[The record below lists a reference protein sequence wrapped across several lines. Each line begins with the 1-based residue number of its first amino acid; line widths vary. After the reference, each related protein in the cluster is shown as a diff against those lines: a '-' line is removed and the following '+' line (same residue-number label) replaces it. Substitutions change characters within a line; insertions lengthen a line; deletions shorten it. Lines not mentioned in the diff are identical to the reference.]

1 MMPAMPTPSA
11 FTAFTATTA
20 VATPT
25 LPAAPATVAK
35 LGALQILK
43 MALLLATVASIYL
56 QGGQFVESW
65 PQLGEPLRRFVFFWA
80 AQFVVACA
88 MLLLLDHGY
97 PRVPAQAPHRAVG
110 LWLLVLVCAA
120 AGSVL
125 QVLVFYGMYGSPEQ
139 SVPRQLRYLI
149 FWNLI
154 LASFL
159 VAAHSFAHRSQ
170 AASHALHDA
179 EVQRMALSRELDTA
193 RLQLLQAQVEPH
205 FLFNALANVRRLLRT
220 DAAAARTLLAD
231 LLRYLQE
238 ALPALRDEHTTLG
251 REAEL
256 VRAFLAVH
264 LVRMGARLQTRIDVP
279 AALAGLSVPPMV
291 VLTLVENALKHGL
304 QPLVEGGQIHI
315 AATATNGSLT
325 LTVADTGQGMGSGS
339 GGGTGLA
346 NVRARLKAMYGSA
359 ASLALAVN
367 EPRGVVAT
375 VVLPQSTPQSQP

>member
-1 MMPAMPTPSA
+1 MIVPMPTP
-11 FTAFTATTA
+11 
-20 VATPT
+20 PT
-25 LPAAPATVAK
+25 HLLNKPVLTAAPAAAPLAVW
-35 LGALQILK
+35 QILK

-65 PQLGEPLRRFVFFWA
+65 PQIGEPLRRFAIFWV

-88 MLLLLDHGY
+88 MLVLLAKGF
-97 PRVPAQAPHRAVG
+97 PRVPQQAPGRALGFWV
-110 LWLLVLVCAA
+110 LVLVCTASGA
-120 AGSVL
+120 VL
-125 QVLVFYGMYGSPEQ
+125 QLLVFFLMFANEDQ
-139 SVPRQLRYLI
+139 LLPRQLRYLI

-159 VAAHSFAHRSQ
+159 VVAHNFAQRSQ

-179 EVQRMALSRELDTA
+179 EVQRMALARQLDTA

-220 DAAAARTLLAD
+220 DATAARTLLAD

-238 ALPALRDEHTTLG
+238 ALPALRDEHSTLG

-264 LVRMGARLQTRIDVP
+264 QVRMGPRLQTHIDVP
-279 AALAGLSVPPMV
+279 MALAGYSLPPMV
-291 VLTLVENALKHGL
+291 LLTLVENALKHGL

-315 AATATNGSLT
+315 GASASHGQLT

-375 VVLPQSTPQSQP
+375 VVLPQSSA